1 MEYVIE
7 TSGLAKR
14 YGSKMA
20 VDHMSVHVKP
30 GDIYGLIG
38 KNGAGKTSLMKLLL
52 GLTMPTEGEIRLFGS
67 TRPA

>member
-38 KNGAGKTSLMKLLL
+38 KNGAGKTSLMKLLW
-52 GLTMPTEGEIRLFGS
+52 GLPCRRRRNPFVWQY
-67 TRPA
+67 RPA